1 MKFVFY
7 TNNISPHQLPL
18 AHEVARI
25 VGYDNF
31 TYVGEEIAW
40 RGTVVDRTRDGHEIA
55 ARTVAD
61 DGVRDLLETC
71 DVLYVGGVRPIE
83 LIERRARAGR
93 TTLYVSERWFK
104 PIPLSG
110 MKVEGWRLKV
120 EGGMW
125 HLPGWVRM
133 FVPGYRR
140 LAKRFVKVANDY
152 ACVKF
157 LAIGPWA
164 KRDFLRIGV
173 QAERIVDWG
182 YFVAPSARE
191 LVGEVSGSG
200 RVEGACVTKVLWV
213 GRMVGWKR
221 ADTIVR
227 AVDLANDRLCAQGS
241 EALIDL
247 TLVGSGEEEARIKRL
262 ISAARHAS
270 HLTLRPSVPL
280 EAVRQLM
287 REHDVYVLAS
297 DANEGWGAVVSE
309 AMEEGMCVLGTH
321 EAGASATLLPA
332 DHLFS
337 AGNVREL
344 AELLLRWR
352 SLSPN
357 SIGEWSAAGAARRL
371 IGLVEGN
378 GR

>member
-1 MKFVFY
+1 M
-7 TNNISPHQLPL
+7 
-18 AHEVARI
+18 
-25 VGYDNF
+25 
-31 TYVGEEIAW
+31 
-40 RGTVVDRTRDGHEIA
+40 
-55 ARTVAD
+55 
-61 DGVRDLLETC
+61 
-71 DVLYVGGVRPIE
+71 
-83 LIERRARAGR
+83 
-93 TTLYVSERWFK
+93 
-104 PIPLSG
+104 
-110 MKVEGWRLKV
+110 
-120 EGGMW
+120 
-125 HLPGWVRM
+125 PGWVRM